1 MHPEIIPPDQFVPSY
16 LPPGH
21 DSFAEATKAPG
32 AVLWTRVYAGVIV
45 ALNLLG
51 MAYLAF
57 FWSLWSGLSPPPPP
71 GSSGPS
77 GPMGFDAIF
86 LAVGLVIAIFALAH
100 AALSAYLVVC
110 PRKPL
115 THTLGTVTLALSLF
129 SSAGC
134 LPVGII
140 LLVYWL
146 KPEVKAWFDAG
157 KVASPYAA

>member
-1 MHPEIIPPDQFVPSY
+1 MYPENVPPAQFVPSY

-21 DSFAEATKAPG
+21 DPFAEAAQAPG
-32 AVLWTRVYAGVIV
+32 AGVWTRVYAGLIV

-51 MAYLAF
+51 MAYLGF
-57 FWSLWSGLSPPPPP
+57 FWSLWSGLTPPPP

-77 GPMGFDAIF
+77 GPAGFDAIF
-86 LAVGLVIAIFALAH
+86 LAIGLVVAIFALAH
-100 AALSAYLVVC
+100 AALSVYVLVC

-134 LPVGII
+134 LPIGII

-157 KVASPYAA
+157 KVATPYAV